1 MNQFK
6 KAKRD
11 RVNSGKPIEKASDL
25 TTAGTTDIVAPE
37 EDTNA
42 LQENVKQVEVEVKLP
57 LKNETEEEVKEPQLE
72 NDETE
77 LILSEEN
84 QETKEDISPIKEEI
98 ELPVE
103 TKLDT
108 SDTTVSNPK
117 ETVSSQPELIQ
128 QVTIPKPVAP
138 VMEATIPEEQQVQP
152 EFPSEPVPVV
162 QKIIVE
168 PETVMVPEVINKQ
181 EIPQITSQAVYQPIT
196 QTPVHLQPQPILQQ
210 TIVQPTQ
217 MPTIQAIPA
226 QAEPMVMPIQT
237 TGYPIMQDPVVAP
250 VVKETPSKKN
260 APNIFHNKGESKSVR
275 KSLVLKPTSVKI
287 AENYCSKNGGSF
299 NELIQHL
306 LDNFIDEYGLR

>member
-25 TTAGTTDIVAPE
+25 TTAGTTDIVAIE
-37 EDTNA
+37 EDTNT
-42 LQENVKQVEVEVKLP
+42 LQENVNQVEIEVKLP
-57 LKNETEEEVKEPQLE
+57 LKDETKEEVKEPQLE
-72 NDETE
+72 VETE
-77 LILSEEN
+77 LILSEEY

-103 TKLDT
+103 TELDT

-117 ETVSSQPELIQ
+117 ETVSSQPELIP

-138 VMEATIPEEQQVQP
+138 IMDATIPEEQQVQP

-162 QKIIVE
+162 QKNIIE
-168 PETVMVPEVINKQ
+168 PETVLVPEVINKQ
-181 EIPQITSQAVYQPIT
+181 EIPQITSQKVYQPIT
-196 QTPVHLQPQPILQQ
+196 QTPVHVQPQPILQQ

-217 MPTIQAIPA
+217 MPTMQAISA

-237 TGYPIMQDPVVAP
+237 TGYPIMQEPVVTP
-250 VVKETPSKKN
+250 VVKETSSKKS